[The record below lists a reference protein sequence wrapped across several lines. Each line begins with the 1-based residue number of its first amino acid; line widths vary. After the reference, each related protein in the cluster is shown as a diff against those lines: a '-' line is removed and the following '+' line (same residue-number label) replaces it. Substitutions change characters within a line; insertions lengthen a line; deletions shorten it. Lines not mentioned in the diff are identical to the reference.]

1 MTNYKVASQA
11 ELSELAQDYIR
22 AHELCSCGQRML
34 VLGAMGGQA
43 SRQAVSIEGRAHAL
57 VEVLCQ
63 IRYEFG
69 LGEFLDAGAL
79 RVMSQHDDACIG
91 VYPI

>member
-11 ELSELAQDYIR
+11 ELSKLAQDCVR

-43 SRQAVSIEGRAHAL
+43 SRRAVSVGGRAHAL

-69 LGEFLDAGAL
+69 PSELLDEGAL
-79 RVMSQHDDACIG
+79 LVMNQHDDTYIG